1 MPISFYSTLTE
12 ADRTKNFT
20 YKHQLAVE
28 ERKGDIPSI
37 PRSQTLNPETK
48 NPIWPSFS
56 TLSKIGGVILFAY
69 GMPEEEEEEAV
80 LYSFWN
86 HP

>member
-1 MPISFYSTLTE
+1 MGNYFSTQNAPLMLIMPISFYSTLTE

-48 NPIWPSFS
+48 NPI
-56 TLSKIGGVILFAY
+56 
-69 GMPEEEEEEAV
+69 
-80 LYSFWN
+80 
-86 HP
+86 